1 MQGGPAILLVSGIPG
16 TGKSTFCGWVKRE
29 KGFIHLEFDKL
40 LEGKGSSEELS
51 LMAILNSRGSRA
63 FVDELR
69 KLDKKVAVEWG
80 FHPNNLPQVREMVE
94 AGAEAWWFD
103 GDRPAAREAFR
114 NVKGAAKLPAF
125 DQQVARIA
133 AAWTGIS
140 ALFQSRILK
149 VVRSGPSHVTPEQIW
164 QEMERRKAASTPLT
178 S

>member
-69 KLDKKVAVEWG
+69 KLDIEPCINNAMEWSKKGEIG
-80 FHPNNLPQVREMVE
+80 LRD
-94 AGAEAWWFD
+94 AGA
-103 GDRPAAREAFR
+103 
-114 NVKGAAKLPAF
+114 
-125 DQQVARIA
+125 
-133 AAWTGIS
+133 
-140 ALFQSRILK
+140 
-149 VVRSGPSHVTPEQIW
+149 
-164 QEMERRKAASTPLT
+164 
-178 S
+178 